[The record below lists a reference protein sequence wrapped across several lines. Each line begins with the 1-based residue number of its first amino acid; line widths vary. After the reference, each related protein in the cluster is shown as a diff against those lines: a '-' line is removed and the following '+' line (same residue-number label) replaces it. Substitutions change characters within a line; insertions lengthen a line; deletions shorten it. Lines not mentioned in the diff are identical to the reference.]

1 MWELNSVK
9 KTCLAVLLPL
19 FLVVIL
25 LLSGMG
31 YYFSRTELMKAAGEL
46 VRSQGQNIS
55 SVVDKDINEKM
66 IRLEELA
73 NIKGFAELSQ
83 ADKIKVL
90 AAAKTRYQGFSMVA
104 FADVNGQAISETGQ
118 PMDRGSREYIK
129 KVRETKKAY
138 VSDPSVS
145 GTTGKLITVLT
156 QPVLENGQ
164 LAGFVYGT
172 IELDYLSD
180 LIGKVALE
188 GDAFAYIVDEKG
200 LVLGDGRHPET
211 VGKADLLNNKI
222 EGKDGKTSQLDDALV
237 NGFARTMQDDAQ
249 TSLSYKDRTTEK
261 ELTAV
266 VTPINLAQRN
276 WAVIVALPEEQIA
289 AKAAGLFKSMTVL
302 SNLSLLAAIFAIYW
316 FAKKLSQPLVALR
329 SECDRLNAGDLSK
342 GTLQMQRKDEIG
354 VLAEGFEKMRQ
365 TLHSVLRDVKELS
378 ETMAASSDM
387 MMHSSD
393 QSAQASTNV
402 AVSISEIAAGIEK
415 QAQET
420 RAVDAQTQT
429 IAKTASELAEQ
440 SEAIAMVSQMTVEQI
455 GTGRDSVAQAVS
467 RMDEINQGS
476 AAIQKSIAEL
486 DRGSQEIGKIVEV
499 ISNIAGQT
507 NLLAL
512 NAAIE
517 AARAGEAGRGFSVV
531 AEEVRKLAE
540 ESDKSSQRI
549 AALVLQN
556 QQDMQQAVEASQSG
570 TDKVQRGLASVNQ
583 ADQVFQSISIAVEAL
598 SEEVT
603 SMSTGIK
610 HVAELN
616 KSVLESIGSIDRIS
630 NKNTT
635 ESQNV
640 SAATEEQSAAM
651 EEIASTSEALD
662 MMAKDLQAMVGKFK
676 V

>member
-1 MWELNSVK
+1 MWEINSVK
-9 KTCLAVLLPL
+9 KTCLVVLLPL

-83 ADKIKVL
+83 TDKVKVL
-90 AAAKTRYQGFSMVA
+90 AAAKARYRGFSMIA
-104 FADVNGQAISETGQ
+104 FADANGQAISETGQ

-138 VSDPSVS
+138 VSDPSIS
-145 GTTGKLITVLT
+145 GTTGKLITILT
-156 QPVLENGQ
+156 QPVIENGQ
-164 LAGFVYGT
+164 VVGFVYGT

-211 VGKADLLNNKI
+211 VGKADLVNNKI
-222 EGKDGKTSQLDDALV
+222 EGKDGKTSQLDDSLV
-237 NGFARTMQDDAQ
+237 KGFAKTMQDNAQ

-266 VTPINLAQRN
+266 ITPINLADRN

-329 SECDRLNAGDLSK
+329 SECDRLNSGDLSK
-342 GTLQMQRKDEIG
+342 GTLQIQRKDEIG

-365 TLHSVLRDVKELS
+365 TLHTVLRDVKELS

-420 RAVDAQTQT
+420 TAVDTQTQT

-486 DRGSQEIGKIVEV
+486 ERGSQEIGKIVEV

-570 TDKVQRGLASVNQ
+570 TDKVQKGLASVNQ

-616 KSVLESIGSIDRIS
+616 KSVLGSIGSIDKIS
-630 NKNTT
+630 SKNAT

-662 MMAKDLQAMVGKFK
+662 MMAKDLQSMVGKFK

>member
-1 MWELNSVK
+1 M
-9 KTCLAVLLPL
+9 
-19 FLVVIL
+19 
-25 LLSGMG
+25 
-31 YYFSRTELMKAAGEL
+31 
-46 VRSQGQNIS
+46 
-55 SVVDKDINEKM
+55 
-66 IRLEELA
+66 
-73 NIKGFAELSQ
+73 
-83 ADKIKVL
+83 
-90 AAAKTRYQGFSMVA
+90 
-104 FADVNGQAISETGQ
+104 
-118 PMDRGSREYIK
+118 
-129 KVRETKKAY
+129 
-138 VSDPSVS
+138 SDPSIS
-145 GTTGKLITVLT
+145 GTTGKLITILT
-156 QPVLENGQ
+156 QPVIENGQ
-164 LAGFVYGT
+164 VVGFVYGT

-211 VGKADLLNNKI
+211 VGKADLVNNKI
-222 EGKDGKTSQLDDALV
+222 EGKDGKTSQLDDSLV
-237 NGFARTMQDDAQ
+237 KGFAKTMQDNAQ

-266 VTPINLAQRN
+266 ITPINLADRN

-329 SECDRLNAGDLSK
+329 SECDRLNSGDLSK
-342 GTLQMQRKDEIG
+342 GTLQIQRKDEIG

-365 TLHSVLRDVKELS
+365 TLHTVLRDVKELS

-420 RAVDAQTQT
+420 TAVDTQTQT

-570 TDKVQRGLASVNQ
+570 TDKVQKGLASVNQ

-616 KSVLESIGSIDRIS
+616 KSVLGSIGSIDKIS
-630 NKNTT
+630 SKNAT

-662 MMAKDLQAMVGKFK
+662 MMAKDLQSMVGKFK